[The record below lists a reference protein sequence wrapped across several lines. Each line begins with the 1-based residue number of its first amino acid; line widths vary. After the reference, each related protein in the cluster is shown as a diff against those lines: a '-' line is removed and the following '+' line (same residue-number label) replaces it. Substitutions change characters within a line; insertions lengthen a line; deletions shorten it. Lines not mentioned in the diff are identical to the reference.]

1 MLARI
6 ASSSHP
12 SISFQGNSTAL
23 FIEAG
28 SPYHQV
34 APRLLGAI

>member
-12 SISFQGNSTAL
+12 SISFQGNSTAS
-23 FIEAG
+23 FIATG
-28 SPYHQV
+28 SPYHQIT
-34 APRLLGAI
+34 PRLLGAI